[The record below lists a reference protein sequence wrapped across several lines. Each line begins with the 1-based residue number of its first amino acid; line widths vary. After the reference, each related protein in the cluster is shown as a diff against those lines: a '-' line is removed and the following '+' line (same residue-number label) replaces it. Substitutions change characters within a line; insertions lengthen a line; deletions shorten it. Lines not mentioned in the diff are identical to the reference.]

1 MGSILAVLGGL
12 WFVGAAVLNVAGG
25 GELLSFPRVLYIGLA
40 MIAFAHVPWSEL
52 IDQAAITA
60 IPDDRERPPED

>member
-1 MGSILAVLGGL
+1 M
-12 WFVGAAVLNVAGG
+12 LNVAGG
-25 GELLSFPRVLYIGLA
+25 GELVSFPRVLYIGLA

-60 IPDDRERPPED
+60 IADDRERSPED